1 MSIQQLETG
10 IASAPPS
17 AIAAPA
23 GFRDPTT
30 LTKALTL
37 LIWVSIAFGV
47 VAIVSMIF
55 EIKMLS
61 DFQAGR
67 ALADGEAES
76 NDLRQQAI
84 AYVRM
89 PVILATVVLFA
100 IWIYRAGYNARQL
113 GATGM
118 QFSPGWAVG
127 WYFIPILNLWKPYL
141 AMKEI
146 WKASAA
152 PARWQEYSRGPI
164 LPLWWGF
171 FLLSNFL
178 NNAAFRVGLF
188 AKTISEIV
196 AADIISTASDAVDI
210 VASLTA
216 LALVRQIYR
225 MQMANRAASIYT

>member
-1 MSIQQLETG
+1 MSIQQVETG
-10 IASAPPS
+10 IATAPPS
-17 AIAAPA
+17 ASATPA

-30 LTKALTL
+30 LTRALTIL
-37 LIWVSIAFGV
+37 LWAGIALGV
-47 VAIVSMIF
+47 AAIVSNLL
-55 EIKMLS
+55 EVKLLS
-61 DFQAGR
+61 DFQGGR
-67 ALADGEAES
+67 TFAPGEAES
-76 NDLRQQAI
+76 NDLRQQTI
-84 AYVRM
+84 SFMRM
-89 PVILATVVLFA
+89 PVILGTVVVFA
-100 IWIYRAGYNARQL
+100 IWIYRAGYNVRQL

-152 PARWQEYSRGPI
+152 PARWLEYPGGPI

-178 NNAAFRVGLF
+178 NNAAFRLGLF

-196 AADIISTASDAVDI
+196 AADIVSTASDAVDI

>member
-127 WYFIPILNLWKPYL
+127 WYFIPFLNLWKPYQ

-146 WKASAA
+146 WKASAS
-152 PARWQEYSRGPI
+152 PARWQDEPRGPI

-178 NNAAFRVGLF
+178 NNASFRFSLL
-188 AKTISEIV
+188 AKEVPQLT
-196 AADIISTASDAVDI
+196 AADIVASASDAVDI
-210 VASLTA
+210 VASLIA

-225 MQMANRAASIYT
+225 MQMTNRAALIYS

>member
-1 MSIQQLETG
+1 MSIQQVETR

-30 LTKALTL
+30 LTKLLTI
-37 LIWVSIAFGV
+37 LIWASIAFGL

-55 EIKMLS
+55 EIKLLS

-67 ALADGEAES
+67 ALAPGEAES
-76 NDLRQQAI
+76 NDLRQQII
-84 AYVRM
+84 AYARM
-89 PVILATVVLFA
+89 PLIFATVVVFA
-100 IWIYRAGYNARQL
+100 IWIYRAAYNTRQL

-127 WYFIPILNLWKPYL
+127 WYFIPFANLVKPYQ

-152 PARWQEYSRGPI
+152 PARWQDQSRGPI

-178 NNAAFRVGLF
+178 SNASFRFSLF
-188 AKTISEIV
+188 AKGIPQLT
-196 AADIISTASDAVDI
+196 AADIVASASDAVDI
-210 VASLTA
+210 VASLIA

-225 MQMANRAASIYT
+225 MQMTNRAALIYT